1 MQIETDEVKTEK
13 KKDIIDDIVDGKVSL
28 DSRKNK
34 DLVRRVR

>member
-28 DSRKNK
+28 DSRKN
-34 DLVRRVR
+34 